1 MDNTKLLQIY
11 LKIRN
16 NELEN
21 KFTDGEI
28 NKILKEA
35 MFKNKVLD
43 NKKFS
48 SYLNTVFLNK
58 ELRESGTINFLIKKQ
73 KVLDSEK

>member
-1 MDNTKLLQIY
+1 
-11 LKIRN
+11 
-16 NELEN
+16 
-21 KFTDGEI
+21 
-28 NKILKEA
+28 